1 MMNMLWQPYSHTKA
15 VKALRAEEQG
25 EKNLQSYQYPT
36 LTDSLHTPPT
46 QICDSSTDK
55 Y

>member
-1 MMNMLWQPYSHTKA
+1 MMNMLWQPYSHTKV
-15 VKALRAEEQG
+15 VKALRAEELG
-25 EKNLQSYQYPT
+25 EKNSNHTSIPT